1 MAPDANVTILPVL
14 HYRDPDKALS
24 FLNEAFGF
32 REQAVHKGPDGDTVY
47 VELEYGG
54 CHFGFGRTAEGDSP
68 FDLGP
73 TAVYV
78 ALDDVDAHHDRAV
91 AAGAEIVMAPTD
103 QDYGSRDYAAR
114 DPEGNL
120 WCFGTYRPG
129 PS

>member
-1 MAPDANVTILPVL
+1 MADEKNVRMYPVL
-14 HYRDPDKALS
+14 HYRDPEKALQ
-24 FLNEAFGF
+24 FLTDTFGF
-32 REQAVHKGPDGDTVY
+32 HEQNVHRGPDGTVQY

-54 CHFGFGRTAEGDSP
+54 WHFGFGPTTEGSP

-78 ALDDVDAHHDRAV
+78 AIDDLDAHHARA
-91 AAGAEIVMAPTD
+91 AEAGADIVMEPTD

-114 DPEGNL
+114 DPEGNV